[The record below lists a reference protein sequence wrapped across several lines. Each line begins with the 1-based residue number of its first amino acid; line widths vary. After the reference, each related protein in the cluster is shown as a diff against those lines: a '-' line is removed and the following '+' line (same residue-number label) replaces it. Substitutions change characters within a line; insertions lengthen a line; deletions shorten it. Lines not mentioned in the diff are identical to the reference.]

1 MVEEVEALIR
11 RRGSG
16 RAARETT
23 VRGPRRSFCTTLPA
37 VLRALRPALLAPALL
52 ALGCGASTIPSP
64 KEAALAYADAAQKGD
79 ADAIYEMMSEKS
91 RRSLSRA
98 EVHRIVADERAELV
112 DQSKA
117 VTAPGVVIKSRA
129 RVRYADGEDT
139 SLVLDDEGIFRVS
152 GADALPA
159 GARTPEQA
167 LEQLRRVL
175 ARRSYAGLMRVLSP
189 ATRSAIESDLRS
201 LVVGLEHPEGLE
213 ITAQGD
219 TAAVQIPGGHEVKL
233 KREGGVWH
241 VEGFD

>member
-1 MVEEVEALIR
+1 MPR
-11 RRGSG
+11 
-16 RAARETT
+16 
-23 VRGPRRSFCTTLPA
+23 PRRS
-37 VLRALRPALLAPALL
+37 VLLA
-52 ALGCGASTIPSP
+52 
-64 KEAALAYADAAQKGD
+64 AALPLFGCSSSSIPNPRDAIATYAAAAARGD

-91 RRSLSRA
+91 KRSLSRD
-98 EVHRIVADERAELV
+98 EVRKIIADERAELG

-117 VTAPGVVIKSRA
+117 ITAPGVVIKSRA

-139 SLVLDDEGIFRVS
+139 SLDLDEHGVFRIA

-175 ARRSYAGLMRVLSP
+175 SRRSYAGLMRVLSP

-213 ITAQGD
+213 VTVAGD
-219 TAAVQIPGGHEVKL
+219 AATVQIPGGHEVKL
-233 KREGGVWH
+233 KREAGVWH
-241 VEGFD
+241 VEDFD